1 MFPESN
7 DKIETNGESAD
18 LCWIQKGGAGVRGF
32 LRRMIPVLVMSLL
45 FHLYASGEALL
56 DMYAQRSAGN
66 DYAAYLHGLKDVL
79 AVDEKIVLFESE
91 SGEALT
97 EGAEFTFTY
106 TVPEDV
112 FGYPVF
118 SYEMTG
124 SNILDNVFSLSVDGE
139 YPYEELSSLTLDSI
153 WRQSGSFEKDRY
165 GNEVVSMPEKSYDL
179 TACRLIGRDG
189 MDAMGMGIFLEKGEH
204 TFTVICREGPF
215 KIYEVA
221 LEGEILVGEDNQKSG
236 EGRTLI
242 EIQAECVPERNN
254 PSIRPAASYDTG
266 VTPYSSGK
274 KVINYIE
281 DVSYKYPGDRL
292 MFTFDVEKEGD
303 YGIALRMRQ
312 GELANFPVYRTILV
326 DGIIPEKAFDQYR
339 FDYCLDFENRIVED
353 ESGETAYIHLTPGKH
368 TLTLVTS
375 LDPIRTPIKMLEVV
389 SDEMA
394 ALSLE
399 ITKITGG
406 NTDFFRDFSLEEFDF
421 HIAEDLTKWQEELKS
436 VREALGEI
444 ADTDERVGALSNLDM
459 TIQLLGQLAEEPDN
473 LPKKLNLFTQGSS
486 SARSFLVNTVEQ
498 LSTSPMGL
506 DAIYLFTDEDMLPDG
521 MSFVESS
528 LNAVKR
534 FGASFTDDS
543 YIAADNTDE
552 SRLQVWVNRPR
563 QYLEILQRMA
573 DTTFTPATG
582 VAVDFSIMPDE
593 SKLILANASGSAPDV
608 ALGVSTTRVYDL
620 AVRGALMDLRKYD
633 DFKETARRF
642 PVGLL
647 MPAVCDEGLYAFPET
662 FNFNILFYRKDILD
676 SIGVEVPNSYEEV
689 LEMLPTLHRFG
700 LNYNNYIANSV
711 GYKGFGIT
719 TPFLYQSGAVLYKS
733 GDLHVQLDTEEAI
746 NGLKIMTDSFTIYDM
761 DYEINSFYQSFR
773 DGTLPIGTSNYG
785 MYNMLMNAAPEL
797 SDKWGLALY
806 PGLTDENGEVQRWI
820 SGAEQSCFIFANTN
834 MPDASFEFLSW
845 WMSEEIQ
852 TEFAYTLQSTLGNEY
867 LWNSANSDAFMN
879 SPWPTEHK
887 KIIAEQMNWIYET
900 PRNPGAYMVE
910 RELSNAVNAVA
921 LDGENLRSAL
931 DEAIKRID
939 RELERKLEEFGRL
952 KNGEM
957 TKPFIV
963 PDIETV
969 KEWLK

>member
-1 MFPESN
+1 MKGFFK
-7 DKIETNGESAD
+7 KIIPMLMVLMLLILSAAGE
-18 LCWIQKGGAGVRGF
+18 
-32 LRRMIPVLVMSLL
+32 
-45 FHLYASGEALL
+45 ELL
-56 DMYAQRSAGN
+56 DMYVQRSDGS
-66 DYAAYLHGLKDVL
+66 DYAAYLYGLGGKQPIDE
-79 AVDEKIVLFESE
+79 AVVLFESE
-91 SGEALT
+91 AGEALT
-97 EGAEFTFTY
+97 EGGQLSFSFTLD
-106 TVPEDV
+106 EDV
-112 FGYPVF
+112 FGYPVIH
-118 SYEMTG
+118 YEMTG
-124 SNILDNVFSLSVDGE
+124 SNILDNVFSLSVDGG
-139 YPYEELSSLTLDSI
+139 YPYGELSSLTLDSI
-153 WRQSGSFEKDRY
+153 WQQSGSFEKDRY
-165 GNEVVSMPEKSYDL
+165 GNEVVSMPQKSYDL

-189 MDAMGMGIFLEKGEH
+189 MYAKGMGLFLEKGEH
-204 TFTVICREGPF
+204 TITIICREGPF
-215 KIYEVA
+215 RVYEIA
-221 LEGEILVGEDNQKSG
+221 LEGEISVGEDNANTGSG
-236 EGRTLI
+236 DKLI

-281 DVSYKYPGDRL
+281 DISYKYPGDR
-292 MFTFDVEKEGD
+292 MEFTFDVETEGD

-312 GELANFPVYRTILV
+312 GELANFPVYRTILI
-326 DGIIPEKAFDQYR
+326 DGVIPEKAFDTHR
-339 FDYCLDFENRIVED
+339 FDYCLDFENKIVKD
-353 ESGETAYIHLTPGKH
+353 EAGETAYVHLTPGQH
-368 TLTLVTS
+368 TLTLLTS
-375 LDPIRTPIKMLEVV
+375 LDPVRTPIKMLEVV

-394 ALSLE
+394 SLSLE

-421 HIAEDLTKWQEELKS
+421 HIAEDLTKWQEELKT
-436 VREALGEI
+436 VRKALGDV

-506 DAIYLFTDEDMLPDG
+506 DAIYLFTDEDLLPGG
-521 MSFVESS
+521 MGWMDSAV
-528 LNAVKR
+528 NAVKR
-534 FGASFTDDS
+534 FGASFTDES
-543 YIAADNTDE
+543 YIAADSTDE
-552 SRLQVWVNRPR
+552 TRLQVWVNRPR

-573 DTTFTPATG
+573 DTTFTPVTG

-608 ALGVSTTRVYDL
+608 ALGVSTTRIYDL

-633 DFKETARRF
+633 GFKEVASRF

-662 FNFNILFYRKDILD
+662 FNFNVLFYRKDILD
-676 SIGVEVPNSYEEV
+676 SIGVEVPDSYEEV

-719 TPFLYQSGAVLYKS
+719 TPFLYQSGAVLYES

-761 DYEINSFYQSFR
+761 DYEISSFYQSFR

-820 SGAEQSCFIFANTN
+820 SGAEQSCFIFGNTN
-834 MPDASFEFLSW
+834 MPDVSFEFLSW

-887 KIIAEQMNWIYET
+887 KIIAEQMTWIYET

-910 RELSNAVNAVA
+910 RELSNAINAVA

-952 KNGEM
+952 KNGEL
-957 TKPFIV
+957 TQPFIV

>member
-45 FHLYASGEALL
+45 FHLCASGEALL

-106 TVPEDV
+106 TVSEDV

-642 PVGLL
+642 PAGLL

-761 DYEINSFYQSFR
+761 DYEISSFYQSFR

-820 SGAEQSCFIFANTN
+820 SGAEQSCFIFENTN

>member
-1 MFPESN
+1 MRN
-7 DKIETNGESAD
+7 I
-18 LCWIQKGGAGVRGF
+18 
-32 LRRMIPVLVMSLL
+32 LRKLIPVLIVIMLL
-45 FHLYASGEALL
+45 PLCAAGETLE
-56 DMYAQRSAGN
+56 DMYVSRSSKD
-66 DYAAYLHGLKDVL
+66 DYAAYLHALSAAQ
-79 AVDEKIVLFESE
+79 AVTETKVLFESLE
-91 SGEALT
+91 GQALNEGEKF
-97 EGAEFTFTY
+97 EFTFTA
-106 TVPEDV
+106 EEAM
-112 FGYPVF
+112 FGYPVV
-118 SYEMTG
+118 YYKMTG
-124 SNILDNVFSLSVDGE
+124 SNILDNVFALMVDGG
-139 YPYEELSSLTLDSI
+139 YPYEELETLTLDSI
-153 WRQSGSFEKDRY
+153 WRQPGTFEKDRY
-165 GNEVVSMPEKSYDL
+165 GNEVVSMPQKSYDL
-179 TACRLIGRDG
+179 TACRLMGKAG
-189 MDAMGMGIFLEKGEH
+189 MYSEGLGIYFEEGEH
-204 TFTVICREGPF
+204 TLTVICREGPF
-215 KIYEVA
+215 EVYKIELA
-221 LEGEILVGEDNQKSG
+221 GEISVGESVSG
-236 EGRTLI
+236 QAEGRHLITL
-242 EIQAECVPERNN
+242 QAEAVPERNN

-281 DVSYKYPGDRL
+281 DTSYRFPCDK
-292 MFTFDVEKEGD
+292 MIFTFNVEEEGD
-303 YGIALRMRQ
+303 YAIALRMRQ
-312 GELANFPVYRTILV
+312 GELANFPVYRTIYI
-326 DGIIPEKAFDQYR
+326 DGVIPEAAFSQAR
-339 FDYCLDFENRIVED
+339 FDYSLDFTNSIIRGED
-353 ESGETAYIHLTPGKH
+353 GKAARFHLTPGEH
-368 TLTLVTS
+368 TLTIVNV
-375 LDPIRTPIKMLEVV
+375 LDPVRPALQMLTAV

-394 ALSLE
+394 ALALE

-421 HIAEDLTKWQEELKS
+421 HIYEDLTRWQEELKV
-436 VREALGEI
+436 VRAELGKI
-444 ADTDERVGALSNLDM
+444 ADTSDRVGALSNLDM
-459 TIQLLGQLAEEPDN
+459 TIQLLGQLAEEPNN

-486 SARSFLVNTVEQ
+486 SARSFLVSTVEQ

-506 DAIYLFTDEDMLPDG
+506 DAIYLFTDEKALPGG
-521 MSFVESS
+521 MSWWESTMTS
-528 LNAVKR
+528 IER

-543 YIAADNTDE
+543 YIAADSTDE
-552 SRLQVWVNRPR
+552 TRLQVWVNRPR

-573 DTTFTPATG
+573 DTTFTPKTG
-582 VAVDFSIMPDE
+582 ISVDFSIMPDE

-620 AVRGALMDLRKYD
+620 AVRGALMDLRQYD
-633 DFKETARRF
+633 EFKEVANRF
-642 PVGLL
+642 PAGLL
-647 MPAVCDEGLYAFPET
+647 MPAVCDEGMYAFPET
-662 FNFNILFYRKDILD
+662 FNFNVLFYRKDILD
-676 SIGVEVPNSYEEV
+676 SIGLEVPDSYEEV

-700 LNYNNYIANSV
+700 LNFNNYIANSV
-711 GYKGFGIT
+711 GYKGFGVT
-719 TPFLYQSGAVLYKS
+719 TPFLYQSGAVLYES

-797 SDKWGLALY
+797 SDKWGIALY

-820 SGAEQSCFIFANTN
+820 SGAEQSCFIFGNTN
-834 MPDASFEFLSW
+834 MPDVSFEFLSW
-845 WMSEEIQ
+845 WMSEEVQ

-867 LWNSANSDAFMN
+867 LWNSANTDAFMN

-887 KIIAEQMNWIYET
+887 KIIAEQMTWIYET

-952 KNGEM
+952 KNGEL
-957 TKPFIV
+957 TQPFIV

>member
-1 MFPESN
+1 MRGLLKRIFP
-7 DKIETNGESAD
+7 
-18 LCWIQKGGAGVRGF
+18 VF
-32 LRRMIPVLVMSLL
+32 VVLML
-45 FHLYASGEALL
+45 FQMCAAAEAIL
-56 DMYAQRSAGN
+56 DMYIQRSAGD
-66 DYAAYLHGLKDVL
+66 DYEAYLHRLGEVEAL
-79 AVDEKIVLFESE
+79 EKTHVLFESE
-91 SGEALT
+91 EGEALT
-97 EGAEFTFTY
+97 EGAEFSFTFTLS
-106 TVPEDV
+106 EDM
-112 FGYPVF
+112 FGYPVIY
-118 SYEMTG
+118 YEMTG
-124 SNILDNVFSLSVDGE
+124 SNILDNVFSFSVDGA
-139 YPYEELSSLTLDSI
+139 YPYRDLQTLTLDSI
-153 WRQSGSFEKDRY
+153 WRQTGEFELDRY
-165 GNEVVSMPEKSYDL
+165 GNEVVSMPQKSYDL

-189 MDAMGMGIFLEKGEH
+189 MYEKGMGVFIEKGEH
-204 TFTVICREGPF
+204 TAKIICREGPF
-215 KIYEVA
+215 KVYKIA
-221 LEGEILVGEDNQKSG
+221 LEGEIIVGADNEGKG
-236 EGRTLI
+236 EGKTLI

-266 VTPYSSGK
+266 VSPYSSGK

-281 DVSYKYPGDRL
+281 DSSYKYPGDRL
-292 MFTFDVEKEGD
+292 EYTFTVEKEGD

-312 GELANFPVYRTILV
+312 GDLANFPVYRTILI
-326 DGIIPEKAFDQYR
+326 DGVIPEKAFDTHR
-339 FDYCLDFENRIVED
+339 FDYSIDFENRIVKD
-353 ESGETAYIHLTPGKH
+353 ENGEIAYVHLTPGTH
-368 TLTLVTS
+368 TITLLTT
-375 LDPIRTPIKMLEVV
+375 LDPVRTPIRMLEVV
-389 SDEMA
+389 SGEMA
-394 ALSLE
+394 ELSLE

-421 HIAEDLTKWQEELKS
+421 HIAEDLTGWQEELKT
-436 VREALGEI
+436 VRNVLGEV
-444 ADTDERVGALSNLDM
+444 ADTSDRVGALSNLDM
-459 TIQLLGQLAEEPDN
+459 TIQLLGQLSEEPDN

-506 DAIYLFTDEDMLPDG
+506 DAIYLFTDKDMLPDG
-521 MSFVESS
+521 MGRMESTI
-528 LNAVKR
+528 NAVKR

-543 YIAADNTDE
+543 YIAADSTDE
-552 SRLQVWVNRPR
+552 TRLQVWVNRPR

-573 DTTFTPATG
+573 DTTFTEETG

-593 SKLILANASGSAPDV
+593 SKLILANASGNAPDV

-620 AVRGALMDLRKYD
+620 AVRGALKDLRTCEG
-633 DFKETARRF
+633 FKEAVNCF
-642 PVGLL
+642 PAGLL

-662 FNFNILFYRKDILD
+662 FNFNVLFYRKDILD
-676 SIGVEVPNSYEEV
+676 SIGLTVPNSYEEV

-700 LNYNNYIANSV
+700 LNFNNYIANSV
-711 GYKGFGIT
+711 GYKGFGVT
-719 TPFLYQSGAVLYKS
+719 TPFLYQSGAVLYES
-733 GDLHVQLDTEEAI
+733 GNLHVQLDTEEAI

-806 PGLTDENGEVQRWI
+806 PGLTDENGNVQRWI
-820 SGAEQSCFIFANTN
+820 SGAEQSCFIFDNTN
-834 MPDASFEFLSW
+834 MPEASFKFLSW

-867 LWNSANSDAFMN
+867 LWNSANTEAFMN

-887 KIIAEQMNWIYET
+887 KIIAEQMTWIYET

-910 RELSNAVNAVA
+910 RELSNAINAVA

-952 KNGEM
+952 KNGKL
-957 TKPFIV
+957 TQPFIV

>member
-1 MFPESN
+1 M
-7 DKIETNGESAD
+7 K
-18 LCWIQKGGAGVRGF
+18 VF
-32 LRRMIPVLVMSLL
+32 LRRMIAVLVMSLL
-45 FHLYASGEALL
+45 FHLCASGEALL
-56 DMYAQRSAGN
+56 DMYAERSAGD
-66 DYAAYLHGLKDVL
+66 DYAAYLHQLKDVSPISEK
-79 AVDEKIVLFESE
+79 AVIFESE
-91 SGEALT
+91 NGEALT
-97 EGAEFTFTY
+97 EGGSFSFTFTLD
-106 TVPEDV
+106 EDA
-112 FGYPVF
+112 FGYPVL
-118 SYEMTG
+118 YYKMTG
-124 SNILDNVFSLSVDGE
+124 SNILDNVFSFSVDGE
-139 YPYEELSSLTLDSI
+139 FPYQELETLTLDSI
-153 WRQSGSFEKDRY
+153 WRQTGEFELDRY
-165 GNEVVSMPEKSYDL
+165 GNEVVSMPIKSYDL

-189 MDAMGMGIFLEKGEH
+189 MYEKGMGVFLEKGEH
-204 TFTVICREGPF
+204 TITVICREGPF
-215 KIYEVA
+215 EIYEIA
-221 LEGEILVGEDNQKSG
+221 LEGEIPVGEENPASG
-236 EGRTLI
+236 EGATII
-242 EIQAECVPERNN
+242 EIQAECVGERNN

-266 VTPYSSGK
+266 LTPYSSGK

-281 DVSYKYPGDRL
+281 DISYKYPGDRL
-292 MFTFDVEKEGD
+292 EFKFTVEKEGD
-303 YGIALRMRQ
+303 YGVALRMRQ
-312 GELANFPVYRTILV
+312 GELANFPVYRTILI
-326 DGIIPEKAFDQYR
+326 DGMIPEKAYDTYR
-339 FDYCLDFENRIVED
+339 FDYCLDFENRIVKD
-353 ESGETAYIHLTPGKH
+353 ENGETAYVHLTPGEH
-368 TLTLVTS
+368 TLTLLTS
-375 LDPIRTPIKMLEVV
+375 LSPVRTPVDLLEIV
-389 SDEMA
+389 SGEMA
-394 ALSLE
+394 DLSLE

-421 HIAEDLTKWQEELKS
+421 HIKEDLTKWQEELKI
-436 VREALGEI
+436 VRKTLGDV

-506 DAIYLFTDEDMLPDG
+506 DAIYLFTDENLLPGG
-521 MSFVESS
+521 MGWTDSAV
-528 LNAVKR
+528 NAVKR

-543 YIAADNTDE
+543 YIAADSTDE

-633 DFKETARRF
+633 DFKEVARRF

-662 FNFNILFYRKDILD
+662 FNFNVLFYRKDILD
-676 SIGVEVPNSYEEV
+676 SIGVEVPNSYEDV

-719 TPFLYQSGAVLYKS
+719 TPFLYQSGAVLYES

-761 DYEINSFYQSFR
+761 DYEISSFYQSFR

-806 PGLTDENGEVQRWI
+806 PGLTDKNGEVQRWI
-820 SGAEQSCFIFANTN
+820 SGAEQSCFIFENTN

-887 KIIAEQMNWIYET
+887 KIIAEQMTWIYET

-910 RELSNAVNAVA
+910 RELSNAINAVA

-952 KNGEM
+952 KNGEL
-957 TKPFIV
+957 TQPFIV
-963 PDIETV
+963 PDIENV